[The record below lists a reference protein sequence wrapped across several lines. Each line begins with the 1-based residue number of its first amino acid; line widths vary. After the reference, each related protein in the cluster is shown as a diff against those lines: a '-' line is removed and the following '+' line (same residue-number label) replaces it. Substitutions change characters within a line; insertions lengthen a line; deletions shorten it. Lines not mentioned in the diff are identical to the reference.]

1 MSFKSFRGPTLRFA
15 GRLGSLLS
23 LGLVLLSTA
32 DMAAAA
38 DTAGAVEAQEYV
50 VIVNKDNP
58 TTQLSA
64 DEIADIFLGK
74 VMEWPNGWRLE
85 PLDRSLHSGIR
96 LAFTRA
102 VHKKSV
108 GAVNK
113 YWMNQ
118 VYSGRGEPPRVVDS
132 DEKVVAFI
140 SANPGA
146 IGYVSAA
153 FTGPGVRALGVVD

>member
-1 MSFKSFRGPTLRFA
+1 MSFKTFRRPTLRFA

-23 LGLVLLSTA
+23 IGLVLLSTA
-32 DMAAAA
+32 DMTAAA
-38 DTAGAVEAQEYV
+38 DMAGAVDAKEYI
-50 VIVNKDNP
+50 VIVNNDNP
-58 TTQLSA
+58 TSQLSA
-64 DEIADIFLGK
+64 DELADIFLGK
-74 VMEWPNGWRLE
+74 VTEWPNGWRLE

-96 LAFTRA
+96 LAFTKT

-108 GAVNK
+108 GAVNR

-118 VYSGRGEPPRVVDS
+118 VYSGRSAPPKVVDS
-132 DEKVVAFI
+132 DEKVAAFI

-153 FTGPGVRALGVVD
+153 FTGPGVRALNVVE